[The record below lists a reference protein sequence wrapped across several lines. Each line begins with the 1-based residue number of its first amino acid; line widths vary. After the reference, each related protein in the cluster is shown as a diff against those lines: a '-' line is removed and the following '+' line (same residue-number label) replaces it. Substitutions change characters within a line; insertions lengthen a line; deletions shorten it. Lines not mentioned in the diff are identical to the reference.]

1 MSHIIIVGGGGREAA
16 FARKL
21 AADSKVSALL
31 THRNPTIIE
40 CVENSGGT
48 WQVDN
53 INDGN
58 IIADF
63 AHRQKAD
70 LVFVNADNPL
80 AAGVIDIL
88 QAKKIRTVGPT
99 KQGAQIEWDKIFAM
113 ELMADLWPQYT
124 PFFRVINA
132 AADIIQAKEDFRAA
146 QKDIVVKPQGLTG
159 GKGVK
164 VMGEHLR
171 DIDEVAVYTQEL
183 LNAGNAVLWVEK
195 LDGLE
200 FTIMGLTDGKNTVCA
215 PATYDYPYRYEGDTG
230 PGTGGMGC
238 FAAADGLPF
247 LPPAQRDECADIIAA
262 VVARFREQKRHF
274 NGVLNGGFFLT
285 AEGIKFMEFNARF
298 GDPEA
303 LNVLAVLR
311 SSFAEVLQHMAAQ
324 TLATVAFAPR
334 CSVVKY
340 LVSPSYPHQGEALN
354 FCLAEE
360 ELSARGLS
368 VFYAAAE
375 RADNGGCRTVSSSR
389 VAAITCTDTDIPTA
403 AKRINNGLAA
413 CSDGVLEYR
422 ADIGTAAELARLNKQ
437 AKDW

>member
-1 MSHIIIVGGGGREAA
+1 MFHIIIVGGGGREAA

-40 CVENSGGT
+40 CVENSGGA
-48 WQVDN
+48 WQVN
-53 INDGN
+53 HIHNAS

-80 AAGVIDIL
+80 ELGVINIL
-88 QAKKIRTVGPT
+88 RAKKIRTVGPDQEGT
-99 KQGAQIEWDKIFAM
+99 RIEWDKIFAM
-113 ELMADLWPQYT
+113 QLMADLWPQYT
-124 PFFRVINA
+124 PFFRVIRNPDDGA
-132 AADIIQAKEDFRAA
+132 QAIRDFRNAG
-146 QKDIVVKPQGLTG
+146 KDIVVKPQGLTG

-164 VMGEHLR
+164 VMGKHLHSTA
-171 DIDEVAVYTQEL
+171 EAATYTLKL
-183 LNAGNAVLWVEK
+183 LNSSGPVLWVEK

-238 FAAADGLPF
+238 FSAADGLPF
-247 LPPAQRDECADIIAA
+247 LPPAQRDECANIIAA
-262 VVARFREQKRHF
+262 VVARLREQNRHF

-324 TLATVAFAPR
+324 TLAEVDFSPR

-403 AKRINNGLAA
+403 AKRINDGLAA

-437 AKDW
+437 AKTW